1 MPGIE
6 KKEFIEMFNRL
17 YAPVRNFIYYQTG
30 DKDFADDIAQD
41 TFSKV
46 WEKRESV
53 RQETAKSLVYT
64 IASNLCKNRFE
75 HNKIVLEFASN
86 YRQTEVTASPEFEME
101 MNEFNDRL
109 KNAINSLNDKNRTV
123 FLMNRID
130 GLTYNEI
137 AENLGLSV
145 KAIEKRMKNAL
156 DELKKQIDYKI

>member
-6 KKEFIEMFNRL
+6 KQEFVEMFNRL
-17 YAPVRNFIYYQTG
+17 YTPVRNFIYYQTG

-53 RQETAKSLVYT
+53 RHETAKSLVYK

-75 HNKIVLEFASN
+75 HNKVVLEFASN
-86 YRQTEVTASPEFEME
+86 YQQTEVTASPEFELE

-109 KNAINSLNDKNRTV
+109 KNAINNLSENNRTV

-130 GLTYNEI
+130 GFTYNEI
-137 AENLGLSV
+137 AENLGISV

>member
-17 YAPVRNFIYYQTG
+17 YSPVRNFIYYQTG
-30 DKDFADDIAQD
+30 DKDLADDLAQD
-41 TFSKV
+41 TFSKI
-46 WEKRESV
+46 WEKRETV

-75 HNKIVLEFASN
+75 HNKIVFEFASSF
-86 YRQTEVTASPEFEME
+86 RQSEVSASPEFEME
-101 MNEFNDRL
+101 MKEFNERL
-109 KNAINSLNDKNRTV
+109 KMAINKLNEKNRTV

-130 GLTYNEI
+130 GFTYNEI
-137 AENLGLSV
+137 ADSLGLSV

-156 DELKKQIDYKI
+156 DELKQQIDYKI

>member
-1 MPGIE
+1 MHGIE

-17 YAPVRNFIYYQTG
+17 YTPVRNFIYYQTG

-53 RQETAKSLVYT
+53 RHETAKSLVYT

-75 HNKIVLEFASN
+75 HNKVVLEFASN
-86 YRQTEVTASPEFEME
+86 YRLTEVTASPEFEME

-156 DELKKQIDYKI
+156 DELKKQIDYKL

>member
-6 KKEFIEMFNRL
+6 KKEFVEMFHRL
-17 YAPVRNFIYYQTG
+17 YSPVRNFIYYQTG
-30 DKDFADDIAQD
+30 DKDLADDLAQD
-41 TFSKV
+41 TFSKI
-46 WEKRESV
+46 WEKRETV

-75 HNKIVLEFASN
+75 HNKIVFEFASN
-86 YRQTEVTASPEFEME
+86 YTQTNVSASPEFEME
-101 MNEFNDRL
+101 MKEFNERL
-109 KNAINSLNDKNRTV
+109 KMAINQLNEKNRTV

-130 GLTYNEI
+130 GFTYNEI

-156 DELKKQIDYKI
+156 DELKQQIDYKI

>member
-1 MPGIE
+1 
-6 KKEFIEMFNRL
+6 MFNRL
-17 YAPVRNFIYYQTG
+17 YSPVRNFIYYQTG

-53 RQETAKSLVYT
+53 RKETAKSLVYT
-64 IASNLCKNRFE
+64 IATNLCKNRFE
-75 HNKIVLEFASN
+75 HNKVVLEFASS
-86 YRQTEVTASPEFEME
+86 YQQPEATASPEFEME

-109 KNAINSLNDKNRTV
+109 KNAINNLSEKNRTV

-137 AENLGLSV
+137 AENLELSV

>member
-1 MPGIE
+1 
-6 KKEFIEMFNRL
+6 
-17 YAPVRNFIYYQTG
+17 
-30 DKDFADDIAQD
+30 
-41 TFSKV
+41 
-46 WEKRESV
+46 
-53 RQETAKSLVYT
+53 
-64 IASNLCKNRFE
+64 
-75 HNKIVLEFASN
+75 
-86 YRQTEVTASPEFEME
+86 ME

-137 AENLGLSV
+137 ADNLGLSV

>member
-17 YAPVRNFIYYQTG
+17 YTPVRNFIYYQTG
-30 DKDFADDIAQD
+30 DKDLADDLAQD
-41 TFSKV
+41 TFSKI
-46 WEKRESV
+46 WEKKETV

-75 HNKIVLEFASN
+75 HNKIVFEFASN
-86 YRQTEVTASPEFEME
+86 YRPTDISASPEFEME
-101 MNEFNDRL
+101 MKEFNERL
-109 KNAINSLNDKNRTV
+109 KMAINQLNEKNRTV

-130 GLTYNEI
+130 GFTYNEI
-137 AENLGLSV
+137 ADNLGLSV

-156 DELKKQIDYKI
+156 DELKQQIDYKI